1 MFGHRSDGK
10 LIRDIDPIISLTP
23 YIMPMRCDAQVML
36 DLKVPLDKL
45 ARYIVEKG
53 NEGKKISFME
63 LVIAAYVR
71 TVSQLPEINRF
82 IQNRRIY
89 ARTQL
94 SVSFALLQD
103 TGSDK
108 IAENTVKVYFKPDD
122 TLFDVADR
130 VNRIIE
136 ENRPMEEENSTL
148 KVAKVLLRPF
158 LAKTV
163 VAVAKFMDNHGMLPG
178 YLLNASP
185 FHTSMFLTNVASIGL
200 PAVKHHIYNF
210 GTTSMFFSIGS
221 PVREIEIRDGKAVR
235 VRYLP
240 AGIVVDERIAE
251 GAVFAKMYAGMMKY
265 LNEPSLLEEPPEK
278 VCYDEGNVYGLP
290 KYAKY

>member
-36 DLKVPLDKL
+36 DLKIPLDKL

-82 IQNRRIY
+82 VQNRRIY

-94 SVSFALLQD
+94 SVCFTLLQD

-108 IAENTVKVYFKPDD
+108 VAENTVKAYFKPDD
-122 TLFDVADR
+122 TLYDVADR
-130 VNRIIE
+130 VNRLIE
-136 ENRPMEEENSTL
+136 ENRPAEEENSTL

-163 VAVAKFMDNHGMLPG
+163 VAAGRFLDNRGLLPG
-178 YLLNASP
+178 YLLDASP
-185 FHTSMFLTNVASIGL
+185 FHTTMFLTNVASIGL

-221 PVREIEIRDGKAVR
+221 PVRETEIRDGKTVR

-240 AGIVVDERIAE
+240 TGIVVDERIAE
-251 GAVFAKMYAGMMKY
+251 GVVFAKMCASMMKY
-265 LNEPSLLEEPPEK
+265 LNEPSLLEVPPEK
-278 VCYDEGNVYGLP
+278 VNYDEGNVYGLP